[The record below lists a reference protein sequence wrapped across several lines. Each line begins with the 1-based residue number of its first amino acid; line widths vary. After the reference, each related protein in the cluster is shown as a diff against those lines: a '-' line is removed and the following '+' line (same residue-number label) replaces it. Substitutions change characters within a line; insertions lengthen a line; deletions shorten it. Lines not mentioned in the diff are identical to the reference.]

1 MRNCIIITFIAYER
15 TAMKKI
21 FIMSNDMNGGGA
33 EKVLLTLLRRIPRQG
48 CQITLG
54 LVYLRGP
61 NLAGIPADIPVRHL
75 FEADAHG
82 VTARIKADAATL
94 YEKIAPPDSDIEIAF
109 LEGNATKI
117 ISASKNRKAKRL
129 AWVHIDLSHFHYT
142 KALYDSDWEEGQ
154 AYRAFDRLIF
164 VSHGALSG
172 FEALLGDGLRSRS
185 VVQYN
190 PIDSGE
196 ILRLS
201 KEFPVSKRRLTLCA
215 SGRIVP
221 QKGFDRLLAA
231 VGRLQQDGLKFDLWI
246 LGDGP
251 EREKLLSLARSLPE
265 PDAISLLGFQEN
277 PYPYMRTADI
287 FVCSSFVEGL
297 SLVVG
302 EALILNRRIVA
313 TNCCGISEAL
323 QGGKYGALVENS
335 EHGLYS
341 GLKQA
346 LEEPAISDTSDAPE
360 ERFAPFDMC
369 RQMPAILKLLDLQ

>member
-1 MRNCIIITFIAYER
+1 
-15 TAMKKI
+15 MKKI

-33 EKVLLTLLRRIPRQG
+33 EKVLLTLLRHIPRQN

-82 VTARIKADAATL
+82 VTARVKSDAAAL

-117 ISASKNRKAKRL
+117 ISASKNRGAKKL
-129 AWVHIDLSHFHYT
+129 AWVHIDLNLFHYT
-142 KALYDSDWEEGQ
+142 KVLYDSDEEERQ
-154 AYRAFDRLIF
+154 AYRAFDQLIF
-164 VSHGALSG
+164 VSQGALSG
-172 FEALLGDGLRSRS
+172 FEALLGSTLRPRS

-190 PIDSGE
+190 PLDSEE
-196 ILRLS
+196 IIQLS
-201 KEFPVSKRRLTLCA
+201 KEFTVSKRRPTLCA
-215 SGRIVP
+215 SGRLVP
-221 QKGFDRLLAA
+221 QKGFERLLSA
-231 VGRLQQDGLKFDLWI
+231 VGQLQRDGLKFDLWI
-246 LGDGP
+246 LGDGSD
-251 EREKLLSLARSLPE
+251 REKLQSLTQRLLE
-265 PDAISLLGFQEN
+265 PDAVSFLGFQEN

-302 EALILNRRIVA
+302 EALILNRRVVA

-323 QGGKYGALVENS
+323 QGGKYGVLVENS
-335 EHGLYS
+335 EHGLYI
-341 GLKQA
+341 GLKHE
-346 LEEPAISDTSDAPE
+346 LETLSKSEIAAVSE
-360 ERFAPFDMC
+360 ERFAPFDMR
-369 RQMPAILKLLDLQ
+369 RQMPFILKLLGLQ